1 MSLLNVERD
10 TEILIDNQLSNL
22 GWHRDPHAP
31 NRNVFQQRV
40 KTDEQRRK
48 LCGSIPDYV
57 LYQSNSNTPIAI
69 IEAKR

>member
-48 LCGSIPDYV
+48 LRQHP
-57 LYQSNSNTPIAI
+57 
-69 IEAKR
+69 